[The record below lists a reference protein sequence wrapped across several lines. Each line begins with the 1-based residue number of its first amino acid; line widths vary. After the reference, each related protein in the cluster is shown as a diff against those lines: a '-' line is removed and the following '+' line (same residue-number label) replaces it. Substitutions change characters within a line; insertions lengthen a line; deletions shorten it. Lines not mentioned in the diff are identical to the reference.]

1 MMSRTI
7 DLIMLTRPV
16 NSIMVGFAVIVGI
29 AVSAPSQLLSI
40 TAVLGFLTGFL
51 ISSYSMI
58 VNDCYD
64 LEVDRINSPYRALPS
79 GRIHLRTA
87 AIFSGILLTLGLISS
102 IRIGPDTFIIAL
114 VFATIAWA
122 YNFRGKRQ
130 MLLGNMM
137 VAASVAIPYIYGG
150 AAVGMMGDRLLWFL
164 ALTSFL
170 AATGREIVKTIADV
184 KGDAVRQ
191 VKSVA
196 RVYGSRIAA
205 YVGAFFFLGAVAST
219 VLPILMGEV
228 GIIFTILILIPDVL
242 FIYASVRIVSDYSKL
257 KAIQIKK
264 LALVGMIIGMVIFII
279 GGSY

>member
-1 MMSRTI
+1 MRRTI

-29 AVSAPSQLLSI
+29 AVSAPGQLLSI
-40 TAVLGFLTGFL
+40 TALLGFLTGFL

-64 LEVDRINSPYRALPS
+64 LEVDRINSPDRALPS

-87 AIFSGILLTLGLISS
+87 VTFSGILLTLGLISS
-102 IRIGPDTFIIAL
+102 IIIGLDTFIIAL
-114 VFATIAWA
+114 VFAVIAWA
-122 YNFRGKRQ
+122 YNFRGKKQ
-130 MLLGNMM
+130 LLLGNMM

-150 AAVGMMGDRLLWFL
+150 ATVGMMGDLLLWFL

-170 AATGREIVKTIADV
+170 AATGREVVKTIVDV

-205 YVGAFFFLGAVAST
+205 YVSAFFFLGAVVST
-219 VLPILMGEV
+219 VFPILMGEV
-228 GIIFTILILIPDVL
+228 GIVFTVLILIPDVL
-242 FIYASVRIVSDYSKL
+242 FIYASVRIVSDYSKF
-257 KAIQIKK
+257 KALQIKK
-264 LALVGMIIGMVIFII
+264 LALIGMIIGMVIFII

>member
-1 MMSRTI
+1 MRRTI

-29 AVSAPSQLLSI
+29 AVSAPGQLLSI
-40 TAVLGFLTGFL
+40 TALLGFLTGFL

-64 LEVDRINSPYRALPS
+64 LEVDRINSPDRPLAS
-79 GRIHLRTA
+79 GRIHPRTA
-87 AIFSGILLTLGLISS
+87 GVFAGIMLTLGLISS
-102 IRIGPDTFIIAL
+102 ILIGLDTFIIAS
-114 VFATIAWA
+114 VFAAIAWI
-122 YNFRGKRQ
+122 YNYQGKKQ

-150 AAVGMMGDRLLWFL
+150 ATVGMIEDLLLWFL

-170 AATGREIVKTIADV
+170 AATGREIIKTIADV
-184 KGDAVRQ
+184 NGDAARQ
-191 VKSVA
+191 VKSIA

-205 YVGAFFFLGAVAST
+205 YAGAFFFLGAVAST
-219 VLPILMGEV
+219 VIPILVGEV
-228 GIIFTILILIPDVL
+228 GIVFTVLILIPDIL
-242 FIYASVRIVSDYSKL
+242 FIYAAVRIIMDYSKL
-257 KAIQIKK
+257 KALQIKK
-264 LALVGMIIGMVIFII
+264 IALIGMIIGMVIFII